1 MNKISKIILSKLIW
15 VAAAFGVFY
24 VIADPLGWIPQS
36 VKDLVAWFSANFT
49 LIVFLICFLVGA
61 YIFQQFLNR
70 HKGKDQE

>member
-36 VKDLVAWFSANFT
+36 VKDLVAWLASNFT
-49 LIVFLICFLVGA
+49 TITILLCFMVGA
-61 YIFQQFLNR
+61 YLVNKILNR
-70 HKGKDQE
+70 HKGKEQE